1 MHEYYQKSSGKLKK
15 TMRGFLSLVRL
26 ELERITKQ
34 PYDARTVDENIAGAE
49 IR

>member
-26 ELERITKQ
+26 EMERITKQ
-34 PYDARTVDENIAGAE
+34 PYANAFEE
-49 IR
+49 I